1 MNIQQLG
8 KLKGLIHTSGIL
20 NEGERAE
27 WLTLLELMNDKQLN
41 ELEKILNSEQR
52 IENREQQKS
61 ASSIQHIAD
70 SSETK
75 IKEIQKTAQ
84 PVRPHMPNLSHIMN
98 LPKTLDGHA
107 PAFKLSQKTMGMPQ
121 VAGKELSPLVSSKII
136 KQKQSFGDRLKA
148 IFAEK
153 ELPAGRPENEL
164 SLPEQK
170 IEQKDE
176 KKSSAIMADKMVI
189 RGPVK
194 FSSPSGTMGSGIAIG
209 SLPKIKLSDVPEKIS
224 PVVPKSAVL
233 SQPPFKK
240 IQDSAPSSSVLKPI
254 SKPDFSA
261 IKHASAARLASLSDK
276 EPKHTPGLNIQET
289 PEQIRQD
296 TLTAIKQRMGEA
308 SLPKEV
314 QPKKYINEKPVEFQ
328 EPKNLVAL
336 NLENFQTASLENFVK
351 AIKHLIGKYGY
362 YDVIFNIEKSSL
374 YKVYISTGLELM
386 TQQETFET
394 FDPGQTIDL
403 FLNRE
408 DFEKFT
414 DLLRM
419 IASS

>member
-1 MNIQQLG
+1 MNPQQLE

-41 ELEKILNSEQR
+41 ELEKILTST
-52 IENREQQKS
+52 QQTAHS
-61 ASSIQHIAD
+61 RQQIVD
-70 SSETK
+70 SGETK
-75 IKEIQKTAQ
+75 VKEIKKTAE
-84 PVRPHMPNLSHIMN
+84 PVKSHMPSLSHIMN

-107 PAFKLSQKTMGMPQ
+107 PTFKLSQKTMGTPRVAMPT
-121 VAGKELSPLVSSKII
+121 GKELSPAVTSKTI
-136 KQKQSFGDRLKA
+136 KQKQSFGNRLKA

-153 ELPAGRPENEL
+153 ELPAGKPENEL
-164 SLPEQK
+164 SLPEHRT
-170 IEQKDE
+170 EQIDE
-176 KKSSAIMADKMVI
+176 KKSSVITADKMVI

-194 FSSPSGTMGSGIAIG
+194 FSSPSGDG
-209 SLPKIKLSDVPEKIS
+209 SLPKAEIPGKVP
-224 PVVPKSAVL
+224 PVIPKPAVL
-233 SQPPFKK
+233 SQPLVKK
-240 IQDSAPSSSVLKPI
+240 IPDTAPLPSVLKPI
-254 SKPDFSA
+254 SKSDFPA
-261 IKHASAARLASLSDK
+261 TKPASVARLTSVSDK
-276 EPKHTPGLNIQET
+276 EPKHTPGLNIQRT

-308 SLPKEV
+308 SLPKEAP
-314 QPKKYINEKPVEFQ
+314 PKKYINEKPVEFQ
-328 EPKNLVAL
+328 EPKNLTEL
-336 NLENFQTASLENFVK
+336 TLENFQTASLENFVK

-362 YDVIFNIEKSSL
+362 YEVIFNIEKSSL

-386 TQQETFET
+386 TKQETFET

-414 DLLRM
+414 DLLRQ